1 MFPDGRRMFSSK
13 TWQCPWCGTPYKDGE
28 VCPHD
33 EEHWAQFTASIRGM
47 QQPVLVGARRSGAA

>member
-1 MFPDGRRMFSSK
+1 MFPDGRRKFATR

-33 EEHWAQFTASIRGM
+33 DEHWTEFSDALRSADAPAVAG
-47 QQPVLVGARRSGAA
+47 RRQGVA